1 MDEVGCG
8 KLKSST
14 VDIWSTAKYCP
25 LLLATQQLS
34 EAGERAGRLRRREAQ
49 GDNLQFTWLKVL
61 LWTTLGDDCRTP
73 EPGGSILDLMDVC
86 FLRSG

>member
-49 GDNLQFTWLKVL
+49 GDNLQFT
-61 LWTTLGDDCRTP
+61 
-73 EPGGSILDLMDVC
+73 
-86 FLRSG
+86 